1 MPDGFLIVDKPA
13 GMTSHD
19 VVSRAR
25 KALRERSIGHAG
37 TLDPDATGVLLLGV
51 GKGTRLLQFLSGAD
65 KTYEAE
71 IELGT
76 TTTTLDAAGEITAT
90 FDMAATE
97 PAQVVAAARRFVGAI
112 EQIPPMVSALKVG
125 GKRLHELA
133 RQGIEVERKP
143 RPVTVHRFEV
153 EHVGGLV
160 YRAVVECS
168 TGTYIRSLAAD
179 LGAALGGGAHLRS
192 LRRTVVGAFSI
203 ADACPLDE
211 LNLRPVLDMVGSMA
225 RVTVDQ
231 ATATL
236 VGNGRVLDRAGL
248 GLAAASEGPWAVVD
262 SVGALL
268 AIYVAHV
275 SRVDQVK
282 PQVVLVPSGAA

>member
-1 MPDGFLIVDKPA
+1 MADGFLIVDKPA

-25 KALRERSIGHAG
+25 KAVKERSIGHAG

-51 GKGTRLLQFLSGAD
+51 GKGTRLLQFLAGAD

-76 TTTTLDAAGEITAT
+76 TTTTLDAAGEVTAT
-90 FDMAATE
+90 FDMSAIE
-97 PAQVVAAARRFVGAI
+97 PAQVIAAARGFVGAI

-143 RPVTVHRFEV
+143 RPVTIHRFEI
-153 EHVGGLV
+153 EHAGGLV
-160 YRAVVECS
+160 YRAVIDCS

-192 LRRTVVGAFSI
+192 LRRTAVGGYLVAE
-203 ADACPLDE
+203 ACLLED
-211 LNLRPVLDMVGSMA
+211 LQLRPVLDMLRSMTRATVGE
-225 RVTVDQ
+225 
-231 ATATL
+231 ATAAL
-236 VGNGRVLDRAGL
+236 VGNGRVLDRDTL
-248 GLAAASEGPWAVVD
+248 GVTGAGPWAVLD
-262 SVGALL
+262 EAGSLL
-268 AIYVAHV
+268 AVYVSHAG
-275 SRVDQVK
+275 RVDQVK
-282 PQVVLVPSGAA
+282 PQVVLVPSRSL